1 MASVTL
7 DRRPVRALRLPRRLA
22 GRPALLALAGTGLL
36 AAVARLPYLTVGI
49 GPDEGGYAY
58 VARQWARGAALY
70 RDVWIDRPQG
80 LLSIYRFI
88 YTVSGHVWAY
98 RLGALLIGVAIT
110 LVVGAI
116 GWMLRGPGTGVA
128 AGLIYAIV
136 GVGPHI
142 EGFTLNGELTA
153 GLPSAAAV
161 AAAIAWWKSG
171 RRRWL
176 LAAGV
181 LGGTAILMKQGGF
194 DGLLAAAALAVAVR
208 GPLLERAKALGLV
221 AAGVLVPVGAAL
233 IHALTVG
240 FGTYWTDV
248 VAFRA

>member
-7 DRRPVRALRLPRRLA
+7 DRRPVFASRSLRTFTR
-22 GRPALLALAGTGLL
+22 RPALLAFAGTAVL
-36 AAVARLPYLTVGI
+36 AALARVPCVTGGV

-98 RLGALLIGVAIT
+98 RLGALLIGVGIT

-128 AGLIYAIV
+128 AAVIYAIV

-142 EGFTLNGELTA
+142 EGFTLNGELAA

-161 AAAIAWWKSG
+161 AAAVAWW
-171 RRRWL
+171 
-176 LAAGV
+176 
-181 LGGTAILMKQGGF
+181 
-194 DGLLAAAALAVAVR
+194 
-208 GPLLERAKALGLV
+208 
-221 AAGVLVPVGAAL
+221 
-233 IHALTVG
+233 
-240 FGTYWTDV
+240 
-248 VAFRA
+248 